1 MSATRTHIAAA
12 RKELLRQARHHA
24 ALIAIA
30 AAKALAQ
37 TPMAEELLRLAG
49 RAEGEESAK

>member
-1 MSATRTHIAAA
+1 VSAIRIAAA

-30 AAKALAQ
+30 AAKALERSE
-37 TPMAEELLRLAG
+37 MAADLLRLAA
-49 RAEGEESAK
+49 RIEAEK